1 LAKDEYGKRAGGL
14 SKTQGGLEQ
23 RVKDVTG
30 QIRDLPRADV
40 EFGREIKLLGAVA
53 EVMDD
58 ATQILARPD
67 TGTPAIGAETEA
79 IELLLQS
86 RRINPRGGG
95 GGGPTPGGGGG
106 GNTVDS
112 ALALLGIG
120 VNAKEVRDPGTAVQ
134 A

>member
-1 LAKDEYGKRAGGL
+1 
-14 SKTQGGLEQ
+14 
-23 RVKDVTG
+23 
-30 QIRDLPRADV
+30 LPRAD
-40 EFGREIKLLGAVA
+40 EQFGREIKLLGAVA

-58 ATQILARPD
+58 AKQILARPD

-95 GGGPTPGGGGG
+95 GGGPSPGGGGS

-112 ALALLGIG
+112 ALSLLGLG
-120 VNAKEVRDPGTAVQ
+120 VNAKEVRDAGTATQ
-134 A
+134 AVGTSGRSLPEEFRAGLDQYFSRFENRESP